1 MTDPSAPAR
10 FSPQRLVQLA
20 ARAVHKV
27 DLLGPRG
34 TTLCSMDE
42 IEAMACLLAL
52 SGMLPP
58 PGEPTVTETPKFTTR
73 RDKT

>member
-1 MTDPSAPAR
+1 MSD
-10 FSPQRLVQLA
+10 RLTLDLIRLRA

-42 IEAMACLLAL
+42 IEAMACICAL
-52 SGMLPP
+52 SGLLPAIGKQAGVNETP
-58 PGEPTVTETPKFTTR
+58 ISDPGEDDAR
-73 RDKT
+73 Q